1 MAMDSL
7 HKLIALFF
15 FILPSPAVS
24 EEMDINSSSLQ
35 ELIDG
40 KWYEVE
46 LIVFKRLNIQAT
58 NEQLV
63 VQDSPIWPPNV
74 QSLSSQENDSIFFV
88 ERDTKA
94 EGDTFCLSDEKP
106 DFPDVLGIIL
116 NQGYEPELLNDF
128 DATSSQ
134 VFNIETLSL
143 DNAENENSVLTA
155 EVLAQNATF
164 EQGSAGPIQNLSA
177 DNLLESVT
185 QEITNFEEYLRRAS
199 FLELVDSKKE
209 LINERRLLDEE
220 PDLLVTHHLSWLQ
233 NVPERGKPLSIMVA
247 KTDADLTGY
256 VRVTIGR
263 YLHFEADLWTT
274 LEKKDKIA
282 SPQDNQFIALRES
295 RRMRSNELH
304 YLDHPALGVITKI
317 SPYSID
323 SKIAQRWLEAQNP
336 GAGVN

>member
-1 MAMDSL
+1 MARDSL
-7 HKLIALFF
+7 YKLVALFF
-15 FILPSPAVS
+15 LILPSPVVS

-46 LIVFKRLNIQAT
+46 LIIFKRLNIQAT

-63 VQDSPIWPPNV
+63 VQDSPSWPPNV

-88 ERDTKA
+88 ERDTKT
-94 EGDTFCLSDEKP
+94 GSDPFCVSDENP
-106 DFPDVLGIIL
+106 GFPDDLGIIL

-134 VFNIETLSL
+134 VFNIEKLSL
-143 DNAENENSVLTA
+143 DNAEEEDSFLTA
-155 EVLAQNATF
+155 EPNVQKAIS
-164 EQGSAGPIQNLSA
+164 EQETTELIRTLSA

-185 QEITNFEEYLRRAS
+185 QEINNFEDYLRRTS
-199 FLELVDSKKE
+199 FLELVDNQKE
-209 LINERRLLDEE
+209 LLNERRLLDEE

-247 KTDADLTGY
+247 KTDANLAGY

-274 LEKKDKIA
+274 MEKNDDIA
-282 SPQDNQFIALRES
+282 STPDNRFVALRES

-323 SKIAQRWLEAQNP
+323 PNVAQRWLEAQSSE
-336 GAGVN
+336 ASVN

>member
-1 MAMDSL
+1 MARNSL
-7 HKLIALFF
+7 YKLIALFF
-15 FILPSPAVS
+15 CILPSPAVP
-24 EEMDINSSSLQ
+24 EEVDINSSSLQ

-58 NEQLV
+58 SEQLA
-63 VQDSPIWPPNV
+63 VQDPPIWPPNI
-74 QSLSSQENDSIFFV
+74 QSLSSQENNSIVFF

-94 EGDTFCLSDEKP
+94 EVDPFCVSEENP
-106 DFPDVLGIIL
+106 DFPDGLRIIL

-134 VFNIETLSL
+134 VFNTGSLSL
-143 DNAENENSVLTA
+143 DQTEEKDSDLTI
-155 EVLAQNATF
+155 EPLAQNTIS
-164 EQGSAGPIQNLSA
+164 EQDDTGLIQNLIA

-199 FLELVDSKKE
+199 FLELVDNQKD
-209 LINERRLLDEE
+209 LINERRLLDKE

-233 NVPERGKPLSIMVA
+233 SVPERGKPLSIMVA
-247 KTDADLTGY
+247 KTDANLAGF

-274 LEKKDKIA
+274 MEKKDEIA
-282 SPQDNQFIALRES
+282 PPQKNQFMALRES

-323 SKIAQRWLEAQNP
+323 SNVAQRWLESQNP
-336 GAGVN
+336 GISVN